1 MGHIDNYDE
10 LNEQF
15 TTTADAAQLYLA
27 ETDYIII
34 RALELGE
41 AIPADI
47 KAKRQEARQTL
58 AENRTKKQDL
68 WDLDNIELFTQWATL
83 IGTPVEAKKRVQDD
97 GILYEC
103 IQAHIPQSDWH
114 PADTPALWAK
124 VSVVEWPEIPENI
137 PSTAPWMS
145 GDKGTWKEH
154 HYICQMDNC
163 VWNPDQYAA
172 AWLLVE

>member
-15 TTTADAAQLYLA
+15 TTTADTAQLYLA

-58 AENRTKKQDL
+58 TENRTKKQDL

-103 IQAHIPQSDWH
+103 IQPHTPQSDWH
-114 PADTPALWAK
+114 PADTPALWK
-124 VSVVEWPEIPENI
+124 RVSIEEWPEIPENI

-145 GDKGTWKEH
+145 GDKGTWKGQH
-154 HYICQMDNC
+154 KICTIDYC
-163 VWNPDQYAA
+163 TWNPDQYPA
-172 AWLLVE
+172 AWKDAD